1 MRDVAVPLH
10 DRERIVCQQPRNY
23 IGIGE
28 HCAEGTSNDGGARG
42 GRTQRAG
49 LAASGKSSGNVAAS
63 EQGLSYQCAHN
74 SVCDRIHVPDYFA
87 VSGTEF
93 RCAPKRGVSLLTD
106 SNRYRQRL
114 GGLRCGQHVALPVE
128 YSARF
133 DHETRGMDLAH
144 DDALRLDFHPA
155 FGKNDAIEFPGNH
168 HVIPFDLPFHSR
180 PLAQDQAV
188 TGNHVS
194 FYVRIDAKYARSLQS
209 SLEAHALVEEAC
221 KFVLLR
227 VLATFFRSPLH
238 SVPPAETELCGNTIL
253 PEHGKFESQN
263 HGSVT

>member
-114 GGLRCGQHVALPVE
+114 GGLRRSQHVALPVE

-133 DHETRGMDLAH
+133 DHETRGMDFARYN
-144 DDALRLDFHPA
+144 ALGLYLHPA
-155 FGKNDAIEFPGNH
+155 LGKDNPVEFPGNH
-168 HVIPFDLPFHSR
+168 HVISLNLPFHAS
-180 PLAQDQAV
+180 PFAEDQTVA
-188 TGNHVS
+188 GDYVS
-194 FYVRIDAKYARSLQS
+194 FYMRVDAK
-209 SLEAHALVEEAC
+209 HPGG
-221 KFVLLR
+221 F
-227 VLATFFRSPLH
+227 
-238 SVPPAETELCGNTIL
+238 
-253 PEHGKFESQN
+253 
-263 HGSVT
+263 